1 MQSVIVHTLAKGID
15 PTEGEPFVRVYG
27 PFDEEVAD
35 VYVIATHLEQ
45 TRGGQA
51 VVRNLRDP
59 RVLLDGPVNAS

>member
-1 MQSVIVHTLAKGID
+1 MQSVIVHMSAKDID

-27 PFDEEVAD
+27 PFDEEAVD
-35 VYVIATHLEQ
+35 VYVAAAHLEQ